1 MEKQSFYNYTSPIGI
16 LLLQSDATNQNIS
29 KLLYATQ
36 IVGHSIAND
45 EDKPKIITK
54 LENELDAYFK
64 GLLKEFS
71 VPFLIDGTDFQKQV
85 YEAALKV
92 AYGNLS
98 TYASVAEHIGNANA
112 RRAVGAALSKNKINI
127 IIPCHRVV
135 SAKNNS
141 LVGYAG
147 GLQAK
152 KYLIELEAENSQ
164 AKPSELIDELKY

>member
-1 MEKQSFYNYTSPIGI
+1 MDNKSFYNYTSPIGI
-16 LLLQSDATNQNIS
+16 LLLQSDASDQNIS
-29 KLLYATQ
+29 KILYATQ
-36 IVGHSIAND
+36 IVGHTIAND
-45 EDKPKIITK
+45 EDKPEIITK
-54 LENELDAYFK
+54 LENELEAYFE

-85 YEAALKV
+85 YEATLKV
-92 AYGNLS
+92 VYGNLS
-98 TYASVAEHIGNANA
+98 TYASIAEHIGNEKA
-112 RRAVGAALSKNKINI
+112 RRAVGAALSKNKIMVL
-127 IIPCHRVV
+127 IPCHRIV

-164 AKPSELIDELKY
+164 NKPSELIDELKY